1 MNFANN
7 IWLVAALLAL
17 PAMIALYFKVE
28 NRKRHRLARFAA
40 SKLIG
45 DLVASLSPRKRNLK
59 VTLAITAVLL
69 IAVALARPQ
78 WGYQW
83 QETKGRGID
92 ILIALDT
99 SKSMLAQD
107 IKPNRLERA
116 KLAILDLVEQIE
128 ADRIGLI
135 AFSGTAFLQCP
146 LTLDYDAFRQTLATV
161 DTEIISVGGTDIASA
176 IAEAQASFAQDDS
189 FRILVLITDG
199 EDLEA
204 AGIERARLAGAE
216 GVKVYTVGVGSPSG
230 ELIPITLPGGGIDFL
245 RDRQGNVVKTR
256 LDETTLSEIAAVTEG
271 FYVPLG
277 STGEGLDEV
286 YRGGL
291 QSIPKQEREA
301 RLQQIPHERFQ
312 WPLGLA
318 IAALIGESLLGT
330 RRRRDLRLPSPL
342 RSAGILILLLSF
354 SLSDPLQ
361 ASPRE
366 AESLY
371 EEGDFKGAAEHFRE
385 EIERSPDDARLHFNL
400 GAAHYR
406 DGAYEA
412 ALDNLNEALTTD
424 DLELQRDAYYNLGDT
439 HYRLGE
445 AALQTVPQATI
456 RLWEEGLKQF
466 ENALD
471 LHPEDEDA
479 KYNHEFLTKR
489 LEELKKQL
497 PKQPQ
502 QGESDREQGD
512 DESEENEESGDP
524 QPQNSQEGDRENE
537 RAQSPP
543 DSSEEQA
550 GEPQSQAGQED
561 SEKPSEEQE
570 AESQAQQGQPP
581 PGSEKEEEREIQAAP
596 GHMTRE
602 EARQLLESMKSDE
615 RKLPLARIELQE
627 RRTAREREGKDW

>member
-7 IWLVAALLAL
+7 IWLVAALLAP
-17 PAMIALYFKVE
+17 PAMIALYLKVE
-28 NRKRHRLARFAA
+28 KRKRHRLAKFAA

-45 DLVASLSPRKRNLK
+45 DLAASLSPRKRNLK
-59 VTLAITAVLL
+59 MTLAIAAVLL
-69 IAVALARPQ
+69 IAVSLARPQ

-128 ADRIGLI
+128 GDRIGLI

-216 GVKVYTVGVGSPSG
+216 GVKVYTVGVGSPGG
-230 ELIPITLPGGGIDFL
+230 ELIPITLPGGGVDFL

-256 LDETTLSEIAAVTEG
+256 LDETTLSEIAAATEG

-330 RRRRDLRLPSPL
+330 RRRHDFRLPSPL
-342 RSAGILILLLSF
+342 RSAGVIVLLLAF
-354 SLSDPLQ
+354 SSSDPLQ

-371 EEGDFKGAAEHFRE
+371 EVGDFKGAAEHYSE

-412 ALDNLNEALTTD
+412 ALETLDEALTTD
-424 DLELQRDAYYNLGDT
+424 DLELQRDAFYNLGAT
-439 HYRLGE
+439 QYRLGE
-445 AALQTVPQATI
+445 AALQTDPQSTL

-466 ENALD
+466 ESALD

-479 KYNHEFLTKR
+479 KYNHEFLTRR

-502 QGESDREQGD
+502 QGESDQEQGD
-512 DESEENEESGDP
+512 DEGEDNKESGEP
-524 QPQNSQEGDRENE
+524 KPQNRQEGDQENE
-537 RAQSPP
+537 AEQSAS

-550 GEPQSQAGQED
+550 GERQSQAAQED
-561 SEKPSEEQE
+561 SEEPADKQE
-570 AESQAQQGQPP
+570 AEPQTQQDHPQP
-581 PGSEKEEEREIQAAP
+581 GTEKEEEQEIQVTP

-602 EARQLLESMKSDE
+602 EARQLLESMKSEE

-627 RRTAREREGKDW
+627 RRPAREREGKDW

>member
-7 IWLVAALLAL
+7 IWLVAALLTL

-28 NRKRHRLARFAA
+28 NRKRHRLERFAA

-45 DLVASLSPRKRNLK
+45 DLAASLSPRKRNLK
-59 VTLAITAVLL
+59 VTLAIVAVLL

-116 KLAILDLVEQIE
+116 KLAILDLVEQVE
-128 ADRIGLI
+128 GDRIGLI

-230 ELIPITLPGGGIDFL
+230 ELIPITSPGGGIDFL
-245 RDRQGNVVKTR
+245 RDHQGNVVKTR

-342 RSAGILILLLSF
+342 RSAGILILLLPF

-371 EEGDFKGAAEHFRE
+371 EKGDFKGAAEHFRE

-400 GAAHYR
+400 GATHYR
-406 DGAYEA
+406 AGAYEA

-424 DLELQRDAYYNLGDT
+424 DLELQRDAYYNLGDAY
-439 HYRLGE
+439 YRLGE
-445 AALQTVPQATI
+445 AALETDPQATI

-479 KYNHEFLTKR
+479 NYNHEFLTKR

-502 QGESDREQGD
+502 QGD
-512 DESEENEESGDP
+512 DESEENGEP

-537 RAQSPP
+537 QAQSPS

-550 GEPQSQAGQED
+550 REPQSQAGQED
-561 SEKPSEEQE
+561 YERPSKEQE
-570 AESQAQQGQPP
+570 AESQAKQGQPP
-581 PGSEKEEEREIQAAP
+581 PGSEKEEEREIQAPP

-602 EARQLLESMKSDE
+602 EARQLLESMKSEE

-627 RRTAREREGKDW
+627 HRTSPEREGKDW